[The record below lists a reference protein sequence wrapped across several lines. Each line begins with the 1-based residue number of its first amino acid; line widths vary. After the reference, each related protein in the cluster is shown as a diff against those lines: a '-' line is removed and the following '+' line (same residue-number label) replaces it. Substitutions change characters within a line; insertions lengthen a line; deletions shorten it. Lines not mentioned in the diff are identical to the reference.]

1 MYKTA
6 IKFMCGVISAVCT
19 LGFLNIDERDPETEK
34 INLQSPSL
42 VYVSMAG
49 RYANADVI
57 AKQEEAD
64 RRAEEADTEE
74 EADAYRIYNSE
85 FFSLDNY
92 TITAPAN
99 YEEIANNLRKDD
111 PANNENKE
119 NYDGNS
125 VWVKNPAKIY
135 KEAATS
141 SKTVAEIGKGT
152 KMIRISYQGDWS
164 YVRLATGVKGYIPS
178 SLLSTAKVATPT
190 PTPTATPKPK
200 KKKPTATPKPKITSK
215 SENKTVYASA
225 TTNTRSGPG
234 ISYSKVSTIK
244 AGTAIK
250 VVAKTSNG
258 WYKSDKGWYVLS
270 SLTTTKAPTTK
281 KNTPTPT
288 PKPKSSSSSSTT
300 IKRGDKSGG
309 FAKYIRSFVGCKY
322 VSGGASPSGFDCS
335 GFTMY
340 CYKNYYNIKLPHGAN
355 MQTKYG
361 TKVSFDSMQV
371 GDIIYFDH
379 DHNGKADHV
388 GLYVGNGEMVHASGV
403 KTGVKC
409 VAVSK
414 LKDVLMVRRIL

>member
-1 MYKTA
+1 MYKA
-6 IKFMCGVISAVCT
+6 AAKLLCGALSAVFT
-19 LGFLNIDERDPETEK
+19 LGFLNIDDHDPVDEK

-49 RYANADVI
+49 RYANADII

-64 RRAEEADTEE
+64 RLAEEADTEE
-74 EADAYRIYNSE
+74 EADAARIYNSE
-85 FFSLDNY
+85 FFNLENY
-92 TITAPAN
+92 TITAPVN
-99 YEEIANNLRKDD
+99 YEEIADKVRGEEGNDD
-111 PANNENKE
+111 NKE
-119 NYDGNS
+119 NYDGNNL
-125 VWVKNPAKIY
+125 WVKNLTKAYSGPS
-135 KEAATS
+135 TS
-141 SKTVAEIGKGT
+141 SKVIGNVGKGT
-152 KMIRISYQGDWS
+152 KLIRISYSGDWS
-164 YVRLATGVKGYIPS
+164 YVRLSNGIKCYLPS
-178 SLLSTAKVATPT
+178 SVLSGKKVATPT
-190 PTPTATPKPK
+190 PSPTPSPTPKPK
-200 KKKPTATPKPKITSK
+200 KKKPTPKPAPKITSK
-215 SENKTVYASA
+215 SYSTTVYAA
-225 TTNTRSGPG
+225 TSIVARSGPG
-234 ISYSKVSTIK
+234 ITYAKVTTLK

-270 SLTTTKAPTTK
+270 TITTTKASSTK
-281 KNTPTPT
+281 KATPT
-288 PKPKSSSSSSTT
+288 PKPSSSSTV
-300 IKRGDKSGG
+300 KRGDKSGG
-309 FAKYIRSFVGCKY
+309 FAKYIRSFIGCKY

-409 VAVSK
+409 VSVSK
-414 LKDVLMVRRIL
+414 LKDVFMVRRIR